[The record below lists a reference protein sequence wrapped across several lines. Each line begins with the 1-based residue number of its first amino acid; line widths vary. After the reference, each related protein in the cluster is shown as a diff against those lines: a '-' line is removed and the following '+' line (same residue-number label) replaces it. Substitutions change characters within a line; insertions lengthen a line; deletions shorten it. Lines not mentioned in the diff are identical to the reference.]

1 MDARAMNRLRQGD
14 LGEASAVDW
23 FTRLGAVVFTP
34 IGHSSD
40 VDLIALLDHHALR
53 VQVKTSTQVASTSTG
68 DVRFSVTLATSG
80 GNRSWGGKVKTIDP
94 STIDFL
100 FVLTGGGRRWCI
112 PVGALDATNAVT
124 LGGPKYADYEI
135 QPVEPIARLVYTD
148 GASLDC
154 LPRLGEYP
162 SGQRTATVNRQAQ
175 PSQVR
180 ILPPPSSKAR
190 FRRSTYERKPGQHGE
205 AVINQ
210 KRRVT
215 LPQAAVIA
223 ADLRNGDRIRATAE
237 GYGRI
242 VIERIELPVPAQPEL
257 PAA

>member
-1 MDARAMNRLRQGD
+1 MEERRISRGRQGD
-14 LGEASAVDW
+14 LGESSAIEW
-23 FTRLGAVVFTP
+23 FTRLGAIVFAP
-34 IGHSSD
+34 LGCSPD
-40 VDLIALLDHHALR
+40 VDLIALLDNRTLR
-53 VQVKTSTQVASTSTG
+53 VQVKTSTQVAPTSAG
-68 DVRFSVTLATSG
+68 DVRFAVTLATSG
-80 GNRSWGGKVKTIDP
+80 GNRSWGGKVKMIDA

-112 PVGALDATNAVT
+112 PTGALDATNAVR

-135 QPVEPIARLVYTD
+135 QSVEPIDHLVYTD
-148 GASLDC
+148 GSALDC

-180 ILPPPSSKAR
+180 ILPPPFSKPR
-190 FRRSTYERKPGQHGE
+190 FRESAYERKPGQHGE

-215 LPQAAVIA
+215 LPQDAVIA
-223 ADLRNGDRIRATAE
+223 ADLRNGDRVRATAA

-242 VIERIELPVPAQPEL
+242 VIERIELPAPAQPEL